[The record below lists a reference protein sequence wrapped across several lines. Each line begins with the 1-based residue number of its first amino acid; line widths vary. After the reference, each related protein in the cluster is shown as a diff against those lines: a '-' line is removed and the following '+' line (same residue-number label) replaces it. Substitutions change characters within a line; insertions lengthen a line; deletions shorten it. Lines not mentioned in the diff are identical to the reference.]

1 MVYRRLSLYRKERAM
16 VNRRVGSHSVVAM
29 ALCALLSLL
38 AFLGFLFL
46 AASSGGLLA
55 FLGLVA
61 ALACPAIWLSVLLA
75 DNRESVVAQWVK
87 RVRTRLQSSARPD
100 TDRQA

>member
-1 MVYRRLSLYRKERAM
+1 M
-16 VNRRVGSHSVVAM
+16 VNRRVGFRSIVAM

-46 AASSGGLLA
+46 TAPNGGVWA

-61 ALACPAIWLSVLLA
+61 ALTCPAVWLTVLFSDNRGSVL
-75 DNRESVVAQWVK
+75 AQRVK
-87 RVRTRLQSSARPD
+87 RAGARLQSSARRNAK
-100 TDRQA
+100 RQT